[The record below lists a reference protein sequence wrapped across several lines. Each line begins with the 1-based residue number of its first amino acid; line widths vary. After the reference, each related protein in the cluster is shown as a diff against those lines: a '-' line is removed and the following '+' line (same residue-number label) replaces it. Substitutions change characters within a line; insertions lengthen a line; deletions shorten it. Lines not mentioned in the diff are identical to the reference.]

1 MAEEKASMGHASR
14 PLGGLCALFFTCSAA
29 QTGKDGGSVGEREK
43 GEREKRRRRRER
55 GRRGGSRLFLSLNA
69 KGPTG

>member
-14 PLGGLCALFFTCSAA
+14 PLGGPCALFFTCSAA

-43 GEREKRRRRRER
+43 GEREKRRKE
-55 GRRGGSRLFLSLNA
+55 
-69 KGPTG
+69 KGKRKKGWLKALPFT